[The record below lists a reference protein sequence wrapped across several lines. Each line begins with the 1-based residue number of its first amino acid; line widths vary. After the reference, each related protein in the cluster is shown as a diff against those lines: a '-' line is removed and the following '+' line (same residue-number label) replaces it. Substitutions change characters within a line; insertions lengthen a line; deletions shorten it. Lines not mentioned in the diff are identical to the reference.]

1 MTTIPPVCSHAVAI
15 LVAGGTGSRARRTLG
30 EAPTQLD
37 SDLPKQFQNLAG
49 KSVLRWSLEAF
60 ARDPRFGPTIVV
72 CDPQMRDHVAACA
85 GNLEVLYADSGS
97 TRTQSVASGLK
108 VAQSTDATFYFIHDA
123 ARPGL
128 EQTTIDALFEAL
140 ELGALGAVPA
150 LPLADALWRT
160 GDTVLTASMDRS
172 DLVRVQTPQAFAGP
186 AIVKAYGALAA
197 EETLADDVAVARQAG
212 VAVISVAGSPRL
224 DKITWP
230 EDFARMTTI
239 LASQRLPR
247 TGSGF
252 DAHRFAQGQF
262 VTLCGVEIPHTHG
275 LAGHS
280 DADVAW
286 HSLADALYGAMAA
299 GDIGK
304 HFPPTDE
311 KWRGAASHIF
321 LSHAASLVREAHGV
335 INHLDLTIIC
345 EKPKIGPHREAMVAA
360 TADLLGL
367 ARHQVS
373 IKATTTEGMG
383 FTGRQEGIAAQ
394 ACVTVLLPADF
405 SPLSN

>member
-1 MTTIPPVCSHAVAI
+1 MTTNTPVYPCAIAI
-15 LVAGGTGSRARRTLG
+15 LVAGGTGSRARRMREDTLS
-30 EAPTQLD
+30 QLD
-37 SDLPKQFQNLAG
+37 PNLPKQFQELAG
-49 KSVLRWSLEAF
+49 KPVLRWSLEAF

-72 CDPQMRDHVAACA
+72 CEPQMRDHVATCA
-85 GNLEVLYADSGS
+85 GKLEVLYADSGS

-108 VAQSTDATFYFIHDA
+108 VAQTTDAAFYFIHDA

-128 EQTTIDALFEAL
+128 EQATIDALFEAL
-140 ELGALGAVPA
+140 ELGAFGAVPA

-160 GDTVLTASMDRS
+160 DDTVLTDALDRGG
-172 DLVRVQTPQAFAGP
+172 LVRVQTPQAFARP
-186 AIVKAYGALAA
+186 AIIDAYGALAL

-212 VAVISVAGSPRL
+212 VAVVQVAGSPRL
-224 DKITWP
+224 DTITWP
-230 EDFARMTTI
+230 EEFARMTEV
-239 LASQRLPR
+239 LAQPLLPR
-247 TGSGF
+247 SGTGF

-262 VTLCGVEIPHTHG
+262 VTLCGVEIPHSHG

-321 LSHAASLVREAHGV
+321 LSHAASLVREARGV
-335 INHLDLTIIC
+335 INHLDLTIVC

-367 ARHQVS
+367 AHHQVS

-394 ACVTVLLPADF
+394 ACVTILLPADF
-405 SPLSN
+405 SPLAN